1 VESVKVDF
9 KGKYA
14 VIDFREDVL
23 SAQDVCRAMSATPHM
38 MGRDMQYGG
47 MFVLSVAGVGDK
59 ATGTKATA
67 ALSKV
72 EGVARVTLYPE
83 QEAVGVDFNDK
94 GKVTSKQ
101 LIEALDEAGL
111 KGARYVPAR

>member
-1 VESVKVDF
+1 MDF

-14 VIDFREDVL
+14 TVEFQEDVI
-23 SAQDVCRAMSATPHM
+23 SAQQVARAMSATPHM

-47 MFVLSVAGVGDK
+47 RLVLSVAGVNDK
-59 ATGTKATA
+59 ATGMKATA

-72 EGVARVTLYPE
+72 DGVARVTLYPE
-83 QEAVGVDFNDK
+83 QEAVGVEFTDK

-101 LIEALDEAGL
+101 LIDALGEAGL
-111 KGARYVPAR
+111 KGARYVAGP